1 MKKVIALLLAVLL
14 AACANV
20 SRMDGE
26 QVVNDRLAVHLTDAW
41 NKVSDPWEVDPYDTW
56 TQEGIPLDH
65 LRLWGGV
72 RPGQPLMTKPAVFSR
87 AADAKDRRVPTFRV
101 GLTPERLVSLFEE
114 LYATA
119 GAVTVTRMEPAMFAG
134 QKGVRF
140 EFTLARRSDDLD
152 MQGVG
157 WVAVRQDATWGE
169 ELYAAT
175 FVAPRL
181 SFFQR
186 LLPMAEAVV
195 KSARIRGN
203 PARS

>member
-1 MKKVIALLLAVLL
+1 MRKMLALLLALLL

-20 SRMDGE
+20 SRMHGE

-41 NKVSDPWEVDPYDTW
+41 NKVSDPWDVDPYDTW

-87 AADAKDRRVPTFRV
+87 AEDAKDRRVPTFRV
-101 GLTPERLVSLFEE
+101 GLPPERLVSLFEE

-119 GAVTVTRMEPAMFAG
+119 GTVTVTRMEPAMFAG
-134 QKGVRF
+134 QKGERF

-181 SFFQR
+181 SFYQR

>member
-1 MKKVIALLLAVLL
+1 MGKLLPLLLALLL

-20 SRMDGE
+20 SRMEGE
-26 QVVNDRLAVHLTDAW
+26 QVVNQRLSVHLTDAW

-72 RPGQPLMTKPAVFSR
+72 RPGQPLMTRPALFSR
-87 AADAKDRRVPTFRV
+87 AADARERRVPTFRV
-101 GLTPERLVSLFEE
+101 GLTPEKLVSLFEE

-119 GAVTVTRMEPAMFAG
+119 GTVAVTKVEPAEFAG
-134 QKGVRF
+134 HKGVRF
-140 EFTLARRSDDLD
+140 EFTLARRSDDLT

-157 WVAVRQDATWGE
+157 WVAVRADPTWGE

-175 FVAPRL
+175 FVAPRM
-181 SFFQR
+181 SFYQR
-186 LLPMAEAVV
+186 LLPMAESVV
-195 KSARIRGN
+195 KSARVKAA